1 VQALRSLL
9 LGGFLE
15 NFYAIFSFFSLRTVQ
30 KLCDTLRTQ
39 YNAYEVWLGLELHSA
54 TQFVWLLQCNACY
67 SMLHCISC
75 MLQCTTEATRDNIF
89 CSQKEFFLMAMSSS
103 TPRDNPYLA
112 HLPPAMRGTS
122 SPASSSAKAK
132 EPLYGF
138 IPRKVKAPQ
147 VLAAM
152 VRCSLLSRHY
162 SPGSNIL
169 HANI

>member
-1 VQALRSLL
+1 MLRAVALMSVGGRFWARGRTHKVPRSR
-9 LGGFLE
+9 GKDR
-15 NFYAIFSFFSLRTVQ
+15 FSEHAHDRIYTPFALSRDVSFSELRRIVTIV
-30 KLCDTLRTQ
+30 
-39 YNAYEVWLGLELHSA
+39 EPP
-54 TQFVWLLQCNACY
+54 
-67 SMLHCISC
+67 
-75 MLQCTTEATRDNIF
+75 
-89 CSQKEFFLMAMSSS
+89 AMSSS

-122 SPASSSAKAK
+122 SHASSSAKAK

-162 SPGSNIL
+162 SPASNIL